1 LFKNFGI
8 SVSGRW
14 NSEYLWESSFADG
27 VISEATVIDA
37 QANYS
42 IAPLKSILKIGAT
55 NIGGKEYGQVLGAGL
70 IGQQYFVSW
79 TITP

>member
-1 LFKNFGI
+1 LGL

-27 VISEATVIDA
+27 IIEEATVIDV
-37 QANYS
+37 QANYAIKS
-42 IAPLKSILKIGAT
+42 LKSILKIGAT
-55 NIGGKEYGQVLGAGL
+55 NIGGKEYGQVIGAGL
-70 IGQQYFVSW
+70 IGQQYFLSL